1 MPGCEQS
8 WLDFAKS
15 NVAYWLERGLP
26 RSKAVLGVP
35 FYGYGFGQA
44 FLKRDYSY
52 SAILA
57 EYPGAERVDQVGNT
71 IWYNGI
77 PTIKEKARYVVD
89 QGLGGVMIWSL
100 DYDVKGERSLLAA
113 LHKTLSNPAAA
124 HPATK

>member
-1 MPGCEQS
+1 M
-8 WLDFAKS
+8 DFAKS
-15 NVAYWLERGLP
+15 NVTYWLERGLP

-44 FLKRDYSY
+44 FRKRDYPY

-57 EYPGAERVDQVGNT
+57 EFPGTEKVDLVGNT

-77 PTIKEKARYVVD
+77 PTIKEKARYVVN

-113 LHKTLSNPAAA
+113 LYETLSNPAAA